1 MHLFLHLLLHQHPQ
15 GMLLL
20 LVHAQLL
27 SQHYHRSYIPAVDV
41 KQFPDTKNFVS
52 FHCCTIIATP
62 RAYTEILVART
73 LYSCKQCT
81 TLQGCLATLQGRIQR
96 WFDTIRPNPPFS
108 KYLKYF
114 LPARIPWQPLGWS
127 ADRLF
132 LLRSSQQLYSMHFAL
147 YKSTVAMEN
156 NFLLTLCCWLGNNF
170 LAACMAAEAE
180 PAASLGSSVLGL
192 NQLSTGTQGGHL
204 VALNQL

>member
-62 RAYTEILVART
+62 RTYTEILVART

-81 TLQGCLATLQGRIQR
+81 TLQGCLATLQQTLATLETGVARTVRQSPVIAPDLHPFHIHRRYVRSMALLMICAKLLISFNGRGIT
-96 WFDTIRPNPPFS
+96 W
-108 KYLKYF
+108 
-114 LPARIPWQPLGWS
+114 
-127 ADRLF
+127 
-132 LLRSSQQLYSMHFAL
+132 
-147 YKSTVAMEN
+147 
-156 NFLLTLCCWLGNNF
+156 
-170 LAACMAAEAE
+170 
-180 PAASLGSSVLGL
+180 
-192 NQLSTGTQGGHL
+192 
-204 VALNQL
+204 